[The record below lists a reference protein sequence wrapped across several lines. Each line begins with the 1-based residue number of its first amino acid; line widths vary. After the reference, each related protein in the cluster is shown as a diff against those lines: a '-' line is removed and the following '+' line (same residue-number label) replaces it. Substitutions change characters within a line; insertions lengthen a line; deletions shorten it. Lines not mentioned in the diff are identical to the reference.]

1 MTSRMDSGLGPQPVD
16 RPAGRPG
23 PPSVGP
29 PSAGAP
35 SSGSSST
42 GPSPDDRYRGLE
54 LEGAATSVAIGR
66 DFIRQALADWH
77 WIPENP
83 GPSRQTVVADILL
96 VVSEL
101 LANSVMHASGT
112 VRLAVGVDADAKALR
127 IAVTDADSA
136 MPAPLSPHQPG
147 LPGGHG
153 LFIVEQLSDRWG
165 VAEGA
170 NGGADRGENGKT
182 VWAEVDTVRLDAD
195 LPPLVTDTPESGDE
209 SVNSVSVNSVSVNS
223 VSGSAESE
231 IREAR

>member
-1 MTSRMDSGLGPQPVD
+1 M
-16 RPAGRPG
+16 
-23 PPSVGP
+23 
-29 PSAGAP
+29 
-35 SSGSSST
+35 T
-42 GPSPDDRYRGLE
+42 GPKPDDRHRRLE

-77 WIPENP
+77 WIPQNP

-127 IAVTDADSA
+127 IEVTDADSA

-165 VAEGA
+165 VAA
-170 NGGADRGENGKT
+170 GADGGESGKT

-195 LPPLVTDTPESGDE
+195 LPLLVTDTPEFEGSESGDE
-209 SVNSVSVNSVSVNS
+209 SVNSMPGNLESVNSESVNLESVNLESVNS
-223 VSGSAESE
+223 ESE
-231 IREAR
+231 VREAR